1 MVKSTPA
8 PKVTNRQLLLVPY
21 LYAGILILLA
31 GLQLVG
37 FGGFDFAGIA
47 LHTQGEPWWILS
59 LVFVEVFAL
68 PFLLRLNLSP
78 LARGLSAFLCLLA
91 PILFFLLVAAG
102 VTGIAGQG
110 PDYAISVSMI
120 CFACASFSILSG
132 EKVIKLPKK
141 I

>member
-1 MVKSTPA
+1 MVRSTPA
-8 PKVTNRQLLLVPY
+8 PKVTNGQLLLVPY
-21 LYAGILILLA
+21 LYAGILIILA

-47 LHTQGEPWWILS
+47 LNTQGEPWWILS

-78 LARGLSAFLCLLA
+78 LARSVSAFFCLLA

-102 VTGIAGQG
+102 LIGITGQG
-110 PDYAISVSMI
+110 PDYAVAVAMI
-120 CFACASFSILSG
+120 CFAGASFSILSG
-132 EKVIKLPKK
+132 EKVLILPKK